1 MLSNIAPQ
9 NKQISRAEFLLARR
23 GLSPSQR
30 LAKRMLDLS
39 VTLFCLFLTLPVMLI
54 VALAIKLDSPGP
66 VLYRQRRV
74 GEGGRL
80 FYMFKFRSLV
90 LNADT
95 LGNRNAVELHDP
107 RVTRVGALLRSIHLD
122 ELPQLFNVLLGNI
135 SLVGP
140 RPELPATVE
149 RYEPWERARLVVPQ
163 GFTGWWRVT
172 GHTEKAQPRSTVA
185 DLYYVEHYSLWL
197 DIKIMLMTVPA
208 VLQGKSAY

>member
-1 MLSNIAPQ
+1 MLSDIAPQ
-9 NKQISRAEFLLARR
+9 NKPVSRAEFLLAKR
-23 GLSPSQR
+23 GLSPGQR

-39 VTLFCLFLTLPVMLI
+39 LTLFCLFLALPVMLI

-80 FYMFKFRSLV
+80 FYVFKFRSLV

-122 ELPQLFNVLLGNI
+122 ELPQLFNVLLGNM

-140 RPELPATVE
+140 RPELPATVD
-149 RYEPWERARLVVPQ
+149 RYEAWERARLLVPQ
-163 GFTGWWRVT
+163 GFTGWWRVM
-172 GHTEKAQPRSTVA
+172 GHAEKVQPRSTVA
-185 DLYYVEHYSLWL
+185 DLYYVDHYSLWL